1 MTKAEMKKI
10 YSKKNEIYVYQN
22 HTLGTK
28 FDSRGYSRK
37 GKAWL
42 EKTALN
48 CAELLGHTVTFYVVN
63 AVTGEILR
71 GWESET
77 KAAE

>member
-1 MTKAEMKKI
+1 MTEAEMRKI
-10 YSKKNEIYVYQN
+10 YTKKNEIYVYKN
-22 HTLGTK
+22 HTLGLE
-28 FDSRGYSRK
+28 FNSEGYSRK

-42 EKTALN
+42 EQTARN
-48 CAELLGHTVTFYVVN
+48 CAELLGHTVSFYVMN

-71 GWESET
+71 FWESET